1 MTIED
6 LKSLQSQYGYD
17 DMPLG
22 DFTNRLRKKYGS
34 IDNVKQAL
42 KNIDLPS
49 QVSPTEAE
57 PARPTLPT
65 FPPDPTQL
73 GADVRKKVGEAA
85 SNYLSGLKSQS
96 ENYAGLIDNPNALN
110 TPEGRET
117 AMSAINYSPGSM
129 GMIKPVYH
137 GSPYKFTKFADEKI
151 GTGEGAQAF
160 GYGHYLTESP
170 EVAKTYAMQGGKK
183 SGSLFINKQPV
194 EGNEIYQKIS
204 DAMIEANGNRLEA
217 LKIIDRD
224 LFGLSNIP
232 VPNVTVRKLIDL
244 NSKAKNILQNA
255 ESLEMPIYNYEAT
268 INKGKPSS
276 ADVFLE
282 WDKPLGKELATQIRQ
297 KMDMYGIGGINVDSP
312 KNPIMGREIYES
324 LTARMGQKRASKL
337 LSDMGITGI
346 KYPTGSL
353 SGVKGSDKYN
363 YVVFD
368 PKNITIDA
376 INDEPIGLLDK
387 SINKYT
393 GG

>member
-22 DFTNRLRKKYGS
+22 DFANRLRKKYGS

-57 PARPTLPT
+57 PTRPTLPA
-65 FPPDPTQL
+65 FPPDPSQL
-73 GADVRKKVGEAA
+73 GADVREKVGEAA
-85 SNYLSGLKSQS
+85 SNYLSGLKRQSQGFS
-96 ENYAGLIDNPNALN
+96 GLIDNPNALN
-110 TPEGRET
+110 TPEGKEA
-117 AMSAINYSPGSM
+117 AMSALNYSPANM
-129 GMIKPVYH
+129 GMIKNLYH
-137 GSPYKFTKFADEKI
+137 GSPYKFSQFADEKI

-170 EVAKTYAMQGGKK
+170 EVAKNYSAPRVHTPTQYKNFTNGENIFSIDYKLSGNTFLKDGQPISHKK
-183 SGSLFINKQPV
+183 YDDAYGS
-194 EGNEIYQKIS
+194 Y
-204 DAMIEANGNRLEA
+204 
-217 LKIIDRD
+217 LKNS
-224 LFGLSNIP
+224 SNLY
-232 VPNVTVRKLIDL
+232 T
-244 NSKAKNILQNA
+244 
-255 ESLEMPIYNYEAT
+255 AT

-282 WDKPLGKELATQIRQ
+282 WDKPLGKELATQVRQ
-297 KMDMYGIGGINVDSP
+297 KMDMYGIGGINVGSS
-312 KNPIMGREIYES
+312 KAPILGRELYES
-324 LTARMGQKRASKL
+324 LTARIGQKRASKL

-353 SGVKGSDKYN
+353 SCVKGSEKYN

-368 PKNITIDA
+368 PKNISIDA

-393 GG
+393 GE